1 MSSGLSAGK
10 DGRTRIC
17 GRRASAALKREGRCG
32 TIKCFILSE
41 IPGRAEGRDRRA
53 PGERNC
59 KDRKRER
66 CAYVPES
73 VEGTYNYLKALW
85 HIQKSLVCALIYTT
99 STPLEIG
106 FDIANSWEY
115 YSAFAGYSH
124 LHIIKAA
131 CGLTEAPLSDFTINL
146 ISQVSTNITGIH
158 GLVRRVGGD
167 SFPPYFFSAKKWEL
181 TCKR

>member
-1 MSSGLSAGK
+1 MIAKSGGF
-10 DGRTRIC
+10 C
-17 GRRASAALKREGRCG
+17 YN
-32 TIKCFILSE
+32 ILSIIVTKSE
-41 IPGRAEGRDRRA
+41 RGGNDPLQKTRGGRFVLKSA
-53 PGERNC
+53 
-59 KDRKRER
+59 
-66 CAYVPES
+66 
-73 VEGTYNYLKALW
+73 EGTYNYLKALW

-131 CGLTEAPLSDFTINL
+131 CGLTGAPLSDFTINL

-158 GLVRRVGGD
+158 GLVRRVGSD

>member
-1 MSSGLSAGK
+1 MVCPLYTTKPDAERSGAPRFCGK
-10 DGRTRIC
+10 GFAKDAVPWYNNLFR
-17 GRRASAALKREGRCG
+17 
-32 TIKCFILSE
+32 TIKWRGADLVFKS
-41 IPGRAEGRDRRA
+41 A
-53 PGERNC
+53 
-59 KDRKRER
+59 
-66 CAYVPES
+66 
-73 VEGTYNYLKALW
+73 EGTYNYLKALW

-131 CGLTEAPLSDFTINL
+131 CGLTGAPLSDFTINL

-158 GLVRRVGGD
+158 GLVRRVGSD
-167 SFPPYFFSAKKWEL
+167 SFPPYFFSAKKMGAYL
-181 TCKR
+181 QKVAPIIHPQKFIR

>member
-1 MSSGLSAGK
+1 MNLLDKFSAVDIK
-10 DGRTRIC
+10 AETRISNSDKQFC
-17 GRRASAALKREGRCG
+17 EVQQAAYNHGRNALKS
-32 TIKCFILSE
+32 I
-41 IPGRAEGRDRRA
+41 
-53 PGERNC
+53 
-59 KDRKRER
+59 
-66 CAYVPES
+66 
-73 VEGTYNYLKALW
+73 EGTYNYLKALW

-131 CGLTEAPLSDFTINL
+131 CGLTGAPLSDFTINL

-158 GLVRRVGGD
+158 GLVRRVGSD

>member
-1 MSSGLSAGK
+1 MSFSAYFYSLAQ
-10 DGRTRIC
+10 
-17 GRRASAALKREGRCG
+17 RRSRNVLKG
-32 TIKCFILSE
+32 
-41 IPGRAEGRDRRA
+41 A
-53 PGERNC
+53 
-59 KDRKRER
+59 
-66 CAYVPES
+66 
-73 VEGTYNYLKALW
+73 EGTYNYLKALW

-131 CGLTEAPLSDFTINL
+131 CGLTGAPLSDFTINL

-158 GLVRRVGGD
+158 GLVRRVGSD
-167 SFPPYFFSAKKWEL
+167 SFPPYFFSAKKMGAYL
-181 TCKR
+181 QKVAPIIHPQKFIR